1 MLITLALYLAIT
13 VTNIEPVPIIQP
25 TPVVQVYDNRKISE
39 EDFELLCSITWA
51 EMGNEGELA
60 QMACASVILNRVDS
74 NQYPNTIKK
83 VIYQG
88 NGSQFNGIRRD
99 NFGYYTIETEI
110 AVNKALKENLF
121 QSDVTLFSNPSIS
134 TDLNFVENVLLP
146 NQVMT
151 IGKTVFAREP
161 RK

>member
-1 MLITLALYLAIT
+1 MIITLALYMALSQ
-13 VTNIEPVPIIQP
+13 VSFEPVKVDH
-25 TPVVQVYDNRKISE
+25 PVVQVYENMQLSE
-39 EDFELLCSITWA
+39 SDFDLLCKIVWA
-51 EMGNEGELA
+51 EMGNEGETA
-60 QMACASVILNRVDS
+60 QMACASVILNRVES
-74 NQYPNTIKK
+74 NQYSNTISK

-121 QSDVTLFSNPSIS
+121 QSDVTLFANPSIS
-134 TDLNFVENVLLP
+134 TDREFIENVLFP

-151 IGKTVFAREP
+151 IGKTVFARQP